1 MRPSGHCM
9 IPFADYVAQIGF
21 HTIQPDTPTG
31 DEWWGSSF
39 DDMAQVEL
47 ANIRLPKT
55 DVTPERLHALAD
67 IPRMSTFANA
77 VIINYGVSC
86 MAEHTCYLNIGVW
99 QGFSF
104 LAGMLGNP
112 EKRCIGVDNFSM
124 WDRDPSGHPAE
135 PQFRTRF
142 AQAKSSTHQF
152 YKMDYAEYL
161 QHVHT
166 QPIRFYFYDGDHSYM
181 NQLQGLRLAEPFFTD
196 DCIIVVDDTNWPAPR
211 NATLDFIANSTH
223 QYQILLDRRTV
234 EEGGHP
240 TFWNGII
247 VFQRTGVVCPPS
259 QASSV
264 SQAANHLA
272 THHSTTN

>member
-1 MRPSGHCM
+1 MLVSE
-9 IPFADYVAQIGF
+9 YVTQLGF
-21 HTIQPDTPTG
+21 HTVQPNTPTG
-31 DEWWGSSF
+31 DLWWGASF
-39 DDMAQVEL
+39 EEMTQFEL
-47 ANIRLPKT
+47 ANLRLPVT
-55 DVTPERLHALAD
+55 DTTLERLQGLQN
-67 IPRMSTFANA
+67 IPRMSTLANA
-77 VIINYGVSC
+77 AIINYGVSC
-86 MAEHTCYLNIGVW
+86 LADDACYLNVGVW

-104 LAGMLGNP
+104 IAGMLGNP
-112 EKRCIGVDNFSM
+112 GKSCIGVDNFSM
-124 WDRDPSGHPAE
+124 WDRDPSGQPAE
-135 PQFRTRF
+135 QSFRARF
-142 AQAKSSTHQF
+142 DQLKSPRHQF
-152 YKMDYAEYL
+152 WKMDYAEYL

-166 QPIRFYFYDGDHSYM
+166 QPIGFYFYDGDHSYM